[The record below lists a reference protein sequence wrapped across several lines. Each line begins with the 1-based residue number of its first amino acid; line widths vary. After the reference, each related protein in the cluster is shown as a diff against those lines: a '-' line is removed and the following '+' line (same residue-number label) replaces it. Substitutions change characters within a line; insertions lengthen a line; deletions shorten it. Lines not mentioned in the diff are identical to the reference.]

1 VLIGQDAVVRI
12 EPMSCDFATQ
22 TLATLLEVWREGMNR
37 PLPLP
42 PKTALASLEGK
53 DAVAQYEGGKFITGE
68 VLDMCLAREFPDYAS
83 LEAKGLIQKA
93 HEIYQPL
100 LQWKESYVSIQPHP
114 EASVAH
120 DDEDSTQQ
128 SGAAA

>member
-1 VLIGQDAVVRI
+1 MRI
-12 EPMSCDFATQ
+12 EPMPRDFATKA
-22 TLATLLEVWREGMNR
+22 LSTLLDVWREGMNK

-42 PKTALASLEGK
+42 PKTALASLEGGEAAIK
-53 DAVAQYEGGKFITGE
+53 QYEGEQYITGE

-83 LEAKGLIQKA
+83 LVTNGLHQKA

-100 LQWKESYVSIQPHP
+100 LQWKESYVSIEPHS
-114 EASVAH
+114 EASATQ

-128 SGAAA
+128 SGVTA